1 MNNFRIE
8 NKYKVELA
16 KLYEVYK
23 FLGDYSAEELYPKRF
38 IKSVYFDNDIFL
50 SYNHSI
56 EGIVPRKKIRI
67 RTYSKDDIFNKE
79 NIFSLENKI
88 NSVDGRYKIVKK
100 NIEHLKLL
108 NQGIFDDTYGLMFP
122 KVEISYYRE
131 YYSIFNL
138 RITFDTKIDY
148 KSFNEK
154 NLKINN
160 EECVLEVKSNNLDNM
175 NYIDDNIYFM
185 KTRFSKYC
193 NAIEK
198 LDLI

>member
-1 MNNFRIE
+1 MDSFRIE

-16 KLYEVYK
+16 KLDEVYK
-23 FLGDYSAEELYPKRF
+23 FLGDNSAEELYPKRF
-38 IKSVYFDNDIFL
+38 IKSIYFDNDIFS

-56 EGIVPRKKIRI
+56 EGIVPRKKTRI
-67 RTYSKDDIFNKE
+67 RTYSRDDIYNKK
-79 NIFSLENKI
+79 NLFSLENKI
-88 NSVDGRYKIVKK
+88 NSVEGRYKTVKK

-108 NQGIFDDTYGLMFP
+108 NQGIYDNNYGLIFP

-131 YYSIFNL
+131 YYSLFNL

-148 KSFNEK
+148 KIFNEK
-154 NLKINN
+154 SLKINF

-175 NYIDDNIYFM
+175 NYIDDNIFFM

-193 NAIEK
+193 NAVEK
-198 LDLI
+198 LNLI